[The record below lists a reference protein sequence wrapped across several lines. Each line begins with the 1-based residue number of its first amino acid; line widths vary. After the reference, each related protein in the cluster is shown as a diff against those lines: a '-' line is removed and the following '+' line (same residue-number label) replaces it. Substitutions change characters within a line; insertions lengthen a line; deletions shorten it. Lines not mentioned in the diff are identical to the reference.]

1 MRALE
6 TLHPGNFLLHTAQRW
21 FLALAE
27 VIWKTLASRF
37 VCWFVSVC
45 DCVTAGHVVW
55 DECLRVESRLLCA
68 VTSNCGL
75 ACAKLGSFAVFVS
88 YVSMKRSDCRVQ
100 KFSLAGSELMD
111 LLKPVVGGNPCK
123 NLAVGAMQGYCK
135 PCHVGSNASPL
146 WSAVLGRNA
155 Q

>member
-1 MRALE
+1 MRALG
-6 TLHPGNFLLHTAQRW
+6 TLYPGNFLLHTAQRW

-37 VCWFVSVC
+37 VCWFVDVC

-75 ACAKLGSFAVFVS
+75 GCAKLGSFVVFVS
-88 YVSMKRSDCRVQ
+88 CVSTKRSDCRVQ
-100 KFSLAGSELMD
+100 KFSLAGSKLID
-111 LLKPVVGGNPCK
+111 LLKLVIGGNPCK
-123 NLAVGAMQGYCK
+123 NF
-135 PCHVGSNASPL
+135 GSWCCARIL
-146 WSAVLGRNA
+146 
-155 Q
+155 